1 MPRPTTTTN
10 NPALDRTSQLELA
23 LSAWGPLAFDR
34 EGFERHAADWTIDRD
49 AVGIVTPDLAL
60 AFESVDAAAHPVTIE
75 SVGDCGPNGS
85 GYARVA
91 AIGGRKLARG
101 TKVAVIPIMGPVTPF
116 QAPKWYAEF
125 GIRVAALPNIVAAAR
140 AAANDPEVGRIV
152 YAVHS
157 PGGSAFGV
165 GEAAAALREVSK
177 VKPTV
182 AAVAY
187 LSASAAYWL
196 SSAAREIVAAPSALI
211 GSVGVRV
218 THMDVSKAME
228 EMGVVVT
235 ELSVPASKSDLSPYK
250 PLSDTARAELM
261 RTVED
266 IYSVFAADISS
277 SRRID
282 MVKDGDQYGRVHP
295 ASFAKSIGMVDRVA
309 TFEALLVETAPSADM
324 TATRRARL
332 AILERQVKT

>member
-1 MPRPTTTTN
+1 MPRPTTPTI
-10 NPALDRTSQLELA
+10 DRTTQLEAA

-34 EGFERHAADWTIDRD
+34 GAYERFAADWAIEPGATLSRATLDATAFVFAFGADRGD
-49 AVGIVTPDLAL
+49 
-60 AFESVDAAAHPVTIE
+60 PVQVE
-75 SVGDCGPNGS
+75 QVGDCGLNGS
-85 GYARVA
+85 GYLRVA
-91 AIGGRKLARG
+91 AVGSRALKRG
-101 TKVAVIPIMGPVTPF
+101 SKVAVIPIMGPVTPF

-125 GIRVAALPNIVAAAR
+125 GIRVAALPNIVTAAR

-177 VKPTV
+177 TKPTV
-182 AAVAY
+182 AAVTY

-196 SSAAREIVAAPSALI
+196 SSAQREIVAAPSALI

-218 THMDVSKAME
+218 THMDVSKALDD
-228 EMGVVVT
+228 MGIRMT
-235 ELSVPASKSDLSPYK
+235 ELSMPESKSDLSPYK

-266 IYSVFAADISS
+266 IYGVFAADISS
-277 SRRID
+277 ARRID
-282 MVKDGDQYGRVHP
+282 MGKDGEQYGRVHP
-295 ASFAKSIGMVDRVA
+295 ASHAKSIGMVDRVA
-309 TFEALLVETAPSADM
+309 TFEAILGESAPPADL